1 MWICLSRLTS
11 TLSVSELY
19 IAKIILIISRSFRV
33 AMFCKY
39 AHHIFHACSI
49 CTTKVYKQSHILE
62 KSWNAWSS
70 PQHTTQM
77 QHCYQQIPYF
87 RAFLVLKTLV
97 RITTLQKKYFTLQ
110 DLCPGVFFCDNCGRI
125 YLSKIVLE

>member
-70 PQHTTQM
+70 PAYNTN
-77 QHCYQQIPYF
+77 
-87 RAFLVLKTLV
+87 ATLLSTNPLFQGFSRSQNV
-97 RITTLQKKYFTLQ
+97 SQNHNVTEKVFYTPGLMSW
-110 DLCPGVFFCDNCGRI
+110 GVF
-125 YLSKIVLE
+125 L